1 MTLKGQV
8 LPSNKELTQ
17 PHLEKA
23 TQMSEFDQ
31 IVRLLLN
38 DQTWRVTG
46 QEDPGEIRSHK
57 L

>member
-8 LPSNKELTQ
+8 LPSNKEFTQ

-38 DQTWRVTG
+38 DQMWRVTG
-46 QEDPGEIRSHK
+46 KEDPGEIRSHK